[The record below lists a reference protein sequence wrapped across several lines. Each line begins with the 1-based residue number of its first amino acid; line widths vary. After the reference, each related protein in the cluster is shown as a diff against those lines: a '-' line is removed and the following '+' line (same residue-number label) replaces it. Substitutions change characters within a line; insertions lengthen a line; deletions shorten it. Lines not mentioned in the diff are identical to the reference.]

1 MIIVH
6 RLGKEEGLIA
16 INAEMIEFIE
26 SNPDTLITLSS
37 NKKIVVRESME
48 EIIKLIIEYK
58 QSIK

>member
-1 MIIVH
+1 
-6 RLGKEEGLIA
+6 
-16 INAEMIEFIE
+16 MIEFIE